1 MKHHIPG
8 KDIFN
13 IDLDVFCRTA
23 KDKTLECEQLDKF
36 DHIYNE
42 LQSSELVCSHSESEF
57 FISVV
62 KVLFTKLCKEV
73 VFSKDSYKKGL

>member
-1 MKHHIPG
+1 MELMKHHIPG

-36 DHIYNE
+36 DHISR
-42 LQSSELVCSHSESEF
+42 LT
-57 FISVV
+57 VV
-62 KVLFTKLCKEV
+62 SRAAK
-73 VFSKDSYKKGL
+73 